1 MSRDSLSDALT
12 HVRNACLAKHRLVQ
26 IPRTNLV
33 ESVVE
38 VLFREGFIKSFTSV
52 ENDGKNQLLITLRYC
67 MDTKQ
72 QRGPV
77 IRHIERISKPGRR
90 VYAKAKEII
99 RIRNGFGLVIIT
111 TSRGVVTGEEA
122 RAHGIGGEVL
132 CYIW

>member
-12 HVRNACLAKHRLVQ
+12 RVRNACLAKHSIVQ
-26 IPRTNLV
+26 IPRTKLV

-52 ENDGKNQLLITLRYC
+52 ENSGKKQLLITLRYY
-67 MDTKQ
+67 MTNEQK
-72 QRGPV
+72 GPV

-90 VYAKAKEII
+90 VYTKAKEII

-111 TSRGVVTGEEA
+111 TSKGVVTGEEA

-132 CYIW
+132 CHIW